1 MASLMRSR
9 IKLSEELFQRQNGM
23 FADVTAFFVD
33 ICKKTRYDID
43 IKMISEAR
51 RKYYED
57 GK

>member
-1 MASLMRSR
+1 MKS
-9 IKLSEELFQRQNGM
+9 SEELFQRQNDI

-43 IKMISEAR
+43 IKMISETR

>member
-1 MASLMRSR
+1 M
-9 IKLSEELFQRQNGM
+9 KLSEELFQRQNDM

-33 ICKKTRYDID
+33 ICKKPRYDID
-43 IKMISEAR
+43 IKMISQTR